1 MEFFTNEYRLE
12 DEVDKLVKWIK
23 DYVMRRASIDNSDDG
38 RVAVEI
44 DVWEIFERF
53 EYATMDDTTKY
64 INPIFGIICD
74 DCGSIFDKAKKVI
87 GIPNNIYKP
96 FDMVVCYGDD
106 SNNCLDDLITEIVE
120 HDLKV
125 IQVTN

>member
-44 DVWEIFERF
+44 DVWEMFERF
-53 EYATMDDTTKY
+53 EYATMDNVNDFINQFLELYVMIVSKY
-64 INPIFGIICD
+64 VV
-74 DCGSIFDKAKKVI
+74 KQKKF
-87 GIPNNIYKP
+87 YKYQMT
-96 FDMVVCYGDD
+96 FTSHLM
-106 SNNCLDDLITEIVE
+106 
-120 HDLKV
+120 
-125 IQVTN
+125 